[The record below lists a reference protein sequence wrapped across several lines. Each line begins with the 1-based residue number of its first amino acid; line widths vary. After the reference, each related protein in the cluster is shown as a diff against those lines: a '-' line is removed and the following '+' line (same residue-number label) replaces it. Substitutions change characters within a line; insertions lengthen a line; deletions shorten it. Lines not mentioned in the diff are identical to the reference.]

1 MKITVQKEGDLAC
14 VEAKSKGI
22 SVIGHKAADL
32 AVIKAAGIG
41 NVRQLKSVVRCVMRE
56 LK

>member
-1 MKITVQKEGDLAC
+1 MKITVQKEGELPC

-41 NVRQLKSVVRCVMRE
+41 NVRQLKSVVRMCLRE